1 MSEVSEWGVGR
12 PDYYTPVIS
21 SRPQIL
27 TDIQTKWAQSAT
39 YTVSAQAVSIN
50 SFYTVPE
57 GYILEI
63 GGGFISC
70 RDSCINR
77 LRIVANSEELVG
89 DFRFDIQGAI
99 SFSPSAGQ
107 TVLAGTEIVIYIYNN
122 DILTSEFSLT
132 LSGVLMRT

>member
-1 MSEVSEWGVGR
+1 MTEVSSWGAGA
-12 PDYYTPVIS
+12 PDYYKPVIS

-27 TDIQTKWAQSAT
+27 ENSQVKWAQSAT

-50 SFYTVPE
+50 SFYTVPA

-77 LRIVANSEELVG
+77 LRIVANNEELVG
-89 DFRFDIQGAI
+89 DFRFDIQGMI
-99 SFSPSAGQ
+99 SFSPTAGQ
-107 TVLAGTEIVIYIYNN
+107 TVPAGTEIVIYIYNN

-132 LSGVLMRT
+132 LSGVLVKS

>member
-1 MSEVSEWGVGR
+1 MPLDAWGAGS
-12 PDYYTPVIS
+12 PDYYKPVIS

-27 TDIQTKWAQSAT
+27 DNQLKWAQSAT

-57 GYILEI
+57 GYTLEI

-70 RDSCINR
+70 KDSCINK
-77 LRIVANSEELVG
+77 LRMVADGEELVG
-89 DFRFDIQGAI
+89 DFRFDIQGQI

-107 TVLAGTEIVIYIYNN
+107 TVAAGTEITIYIYNN
-122 DILTSEFSLT
+122 DTLTSEFSLT
-132 LSGVLMRT
+132 LSGVLVVSSS